1 VCKVENWIPEQE
13 KEKLM
18 QLYKLTDSEG
28 YTKNN
33 THWSVGTTHSLEVK
47 LNPQLCSRDVLHAYT
62 SPLLAALMYPAH
74 IDFKNPLCFTVDGE
88 IAVTDGT
95 KVGCFSLTVTG
106 TFVLP
111 ELSLT
116 QRIAFGILCTLE
128 LLSGKDKKFTQ
139 WAEKW
144 LSNEDRSI
152 VAATFAYAYAADDD
166 AAGAAYA
173 AAYNASPATSA
184 AAYAAYA
191 AHTAAYAAHAAAY
204 AAHAAAS
211 SDTAKNKIDFQ
222 KLAEKVL
229 EY

>member
-1 VCKVENWIPEQE
+1 
-13 KEKLM
+13 M

-28 YTKNN
+28 YTRNN
-33 THWSVGTTHSLEVK
+33 THWDVGVTHSLEVK

-74 IDFKNPLCFTVDGE
+74 TDFTNPLCFTVDGE

-106 TFVLP
+106 TFELP

-152 VAATFAYAYAADDD
+152 VAATYAYAYTTNAYAVCT
-166 AAGAAYA
+166 AYA
-173 AAYNASPATSA
+173 AATAYSASFASSATA
-184 AAYAAYA
+184 AAISSANAARAAANAAA
-191 AHTAAYAAHAAAY
+191 AHVAEITAY
-204 AAHAAAS
+204 
-211 SDTAKNKIDFQ
+211 AKNKIDFQ
-222 KLAEKVL
+222 KLAEKAL

>member
-1 VCKVENWIPEQE
+1 
-13 KEKLM
+13 M

-152 VAATFAYAYAADDD
+152 VAAAFVYAYATDT
-166 AAGAAYA
+166 AAGGAAYA
-173 AAYNASPATSA
+173 AATASADGATASADAATA
-184 AAYAAYA
+184 AAYAANA
-191 AHTAAYAAHAAAY
+191 AAATAYAAHAYANAAD
-204 AAHAAAS
+204 AAAS

-222 KLAEKVL
+222 KLAEKAL

>member
-1 VCKVENWIPEQE
+1 
-13 KEKLM
+13 M

-74 IDFKNPLCFTVDGE
+74 IDFKNTLCFTVDGE

-95 KVGCFSLTVTG
+95 KVGC
-106 TFVLP
+106 
-111 ELSLT
+111 LSLT

-173 AAYNASPATSA
+173 AAYSAAGAAYATATSA
-184 AAYAAYA
+184 SADAT
-191 AHTAAYAAHAAAY
+191 TANAAHAAAN

>member
-74 IDFKNPLCFTVDGE
+74 IDFKNTLCFTVDGE

-128 LLSGKDKKFTQ
+128 LLSGKDKKFIQ
-139 WAEKW
+139 WTEKW

-152 VAATFAYAYAADDD
+152 VAATFAYVYAADDD

-173 AAYNASPATSA
+173 AATATSASPATSA
-184 AAYAAYA
+184 SADA
-191 AHTAAYAAHAAAY
+191 TTAYAAHAAAY

>member
-1 VCKVENWIPEQE
+1 
-13 KEKLM
+13 M

-74 IDFKNPLCFTVDGE
+74 IDFKNTLCFTVDGE

-152 VAATFAYAYAADDD
+152 VAATFAYVYAADHN
-166 AAGAAYA
+166 AADAAYA
-173 AAYNASPATSA
+173 AAYSASPATSA
-184 AAYAAYA
+184 SADAT
-191 AHTAAYAAHAAAY
+191 TANAAHAAAN

>member
-1 VCKVENWIPEQE
+1 
-13 KEKLM
+13 M

-74 IDFKNPLCFTVDGE
+74 IDFKNTLCFTVDGE

-152 VAATFAYAYAADDD
+152 VAATFAYVYAADAA

-173 AAYNASPATSA
+173 AATASSASPATSA
-184 AAYAAYA
+184 SADA
-191 AHTAAYAAHAAAY
+191 TTAYAAHAAAN
-204 AAHAAAS
+204 AADAAAS